1 MAQKPLILSVLTI
14 GTPEHP
20 RYVISD
26 QYLRFWEGDGWTA
39 QKDQS
44 GAQLFGSQQSALHKV
59 HDLLV
64 AIHDHFPVRHY
75 SAPLRIDLYSQ
86 KPISIRDLQAW
97 LLKSTKIIVDTTN
110 HGNGPIDGSYGAV
123 RLEIADLR
131 ERNHEHS

>member
-26 QYLRFWEGDGWTA
+26 QYLRFWEGDGWTE
-39 QKDQS
+39 QKNQFD
-44 GAQLFGSQQSALHKV
+44 AQLFSCQQSALHKV
-59 HDLLV
+59 HDLLL
-64 AIHDHFPVRHY
+64 ATHSNLPVRHY